1 MNVNSK
7 MIIDCYHLLTFLID
21 NRMLLGYIN
30 VLNWLLKIDEDTDLI
45 EILVGLNQAFEEDK
59 CLYVSDGKELVK
71 ISKISLN
78 RNLENV
84 IKLQELRKVSTD
96 EKLLLILNHLPCELF
111 SIEIY
116 KEYKEKFSVLEYQKL
131 NIIIEIITKEAKQD
145 RFNKNI
151 DNVTIRIKQLDNYDL
166 PELETLKSSAEIW
179 IAGKLIT
186 EKKYTASAFGLIIL
200 LPDNTNKEIV
210 LSDSFKKGSRN
221 NVEFLALY
229 RGIRKVTSLGYTNI
243 RVYTN
248 STYMENVCT
257 KWMYYWKNRGW
268 NKQDGTPPENLA
280 IIKKIYGIINKSNIK
295 IKFIKDNPKLNR
307 NMERTSKLAIKTAR
321 NKLNN
326 SKKNWFK

>member
-1 MNVNSK
+1 MSVKSK
-7 MIIDCYHLLTFLID
+7 MITDCYYLLTILID
-21 NRMLLGYIN
+21 YRMMIGYIN
-30 VLNWLLKIDEDTDLI
+30 VLNWLLKINEEMDLI
-45 EILVGLNQAFEEDK
+45 EILEGLNQAFEEDK
-59 CLYVSDGKELVK
+59 SLYVAEGIDLEI
-71 ISKISLN
+71 ISKTSLN

-84 IKLQELRKVSTD
+84 IKLQDLRKVSTD

-111 SIEIY
+111 SKELY
-116 KEYKEKFSVLEYQKL
+116 KEYKDKFSVLEYQKL
-131 NIIIEIITKEAKQD
+131 NMIIEIITKEAKQD
-145 RFNKNI
+145 RFNKSI

-186 EKKYTASAFGLIIL
+186 EKKYTASAFGLFIL

-210 LSDSFKKGSRN
+210 LSDSFKIGSRN

-229 RGIRKVTSLGYTNI
+229 RGIRKVTSFGYANI

-248 STYMENVCT
+248 SSYMENVCT

-268 NKQDGTPPENLA
+268 KKQDGTPPENLM

-295 IKFIKDNPKLNR
+295 IKFIKDNPKVNR
-307 NMERTSKLAIKTAR
+307 NMERTSKLAIKAAR
-321 NKLNN
+321 NKLNK

>member
-1 MNVNSK
+1 MNEKSK
-7 MIIDCYHLLTFLID
+7 MITDCYYLLTILID
-21 NRMLLGYIN
+21 YRMMIGYIN
-30 VLNWLLKIDEDTDLI
+30 VLNWLLKINEEMDLI
-45 EILVGLNQAFEEDK
+45 EILEGINHAFEEDK
-59 CLYVSDGKELVK
+59 SLYVAEGMDLEI

-78 RNLENV
+78 RSLENV
-84 IKLQELRKVSTD
+84 IKLQDLRKVSTD

-111 SIEIY
+111 SMEIY
-116 KEYKEKFSVLEYQKL
+116 KEYKVKFSVLEYQKL
-131 NIIIEIITKEAKQD
+131 NMIIEIITKEAKQD
-145 RFNKNI
+145 RFNKSI

-200 LPDNTNKEIV
+200 LPDNTNEEIV

-248 STYMENVCT
+248 STFMENVCT
-257 KWMYYWKNRGW
+257 KWMYYWKNRSW
-268 NKQDGTPPENLA
+268 KKQDGTPPENLA

-295 IKFIKDNPKLNR
+295 IKFIKDNPKVNR
-307 NMERTSKLAIKTAR
+307 NMERTSKLAIKAAR
-321 NKLNN
+321 NKLNK